1 MKNFIYTFALIL
13 MSGTSFAQETI
24 PLFGE
29 ESYTT
34 PQSQI
39 SQTQDKSI
47 KNQQSGSSAQNN
59 SDMPLIGRNAP
70 PLSKLVLEPIPNLP
84 FTININQDDTPKK
97 KTPDK
102 QFNESVITESD
113 LIKREKPLNIT
124 ESKNKKD
131 KINANSVSA
140 ADLQR
145 HDVSKFKVVGIAF
158 GDDSETV
165 NDTLSDLGYTLT
177 KVEKSIPLHR
187 TTYYNEACREKG
199 LKLSSDIRN
208 CVLNYA
214 EADEMHYVFRE
225 TYKRPQSRE
234 TVQVSY
240 STPETDNVAYMIV
253 YENRGDTSLNSSRIN
268 MAKKIRRRDDFWNL
282 MFKTY
287 GLPDDNDKLLWGDED
302 SRYMKAFMTGSAYH
316 AYVVMEDKLLQD
328 KDYDAAQNDFNTLRQ
343 HTPFTLTG
351 KVLPEYDDADS
362 VVAEEREALAE
373 LKEAEA
379 EENETDDDEDTDDE
393 E

>member
-1 MKNFIYTFALIL
+1 MKKLVYTFALIL
-13 MSGTSFAQETI
+13 MSGTAIAQEAI
-24 PLFGE
+24 PLFSDE
-29 ESYTT
+29 PYTT
-34 PQSQI
+34 PSAEAV
-39 SQTQDKSI
+39 QTQSKNV
-47 KNQQSGSSAQNN
+47 KNQQPAISTQTNSS
-59 SDMPLIGRNAP
+59 MPLIGRNAK
-70 PLSKLVLEPIPNLP
+70 PLSQFVLEPIPNIP
-84 FTININQDDTPKK
+84 FTININPDDTPKK
-97 KTPDK
+97 KTPEK
-102 QFNESVITESD
+102 QFNESVITESEV
-113 LIKREKPLNIT
+113 IKRDKSLNIT
-124 ESKNKKD
+124 EAEQKKN
-131 KINANSVSA
+131 SA
-140 ADLQR
+140 TIASNTISATDLQR
-145 HDVSKFKVVGIAF
+145 HDVSKFKVVGLAF

-165 NDTLSDLGYTLT
+165 NEKLHDLGYTLT

-187 TTYYNEACREKG
+187 TTYYNDACREKG
-199 LKLSSDIRN
+199 LKITSDIRN

-287 GLPDDNDKLLWGDED
+287 GLPDDNTKLLWGDENTC
-302 SRYMKAFMTGSAYH
+302 YMKAFMTGSAYH

-328 KDYDAAQNDFNTLRQ
+328 RDYDAAQNDFRTLRQ

-351 KVLPEYDDADS
+351 KVLPEYDESNS

-373 LKEAEA
+373 LKA
-379 EENETDDDEDTDDE
+379 EEDE
-393 E
+393 ELDEE